1 MLFRKK
7 VFEVNPTDQGIFHKD
22 VHKKFIKQFKTVVK
36 LKYLHQTTVT
46 IVASLGYF
54 IGGLA
59 RAWSAPG
66 IPSLQGLDSNETVY
80 ALAQAPLSNELTSW
94 ITSLTPMGAMCG
106 GIMSSFA
113 LLYFGRLK
121 TLQISAFLY
130 AIGFGLL
137 GSSFYTSYVE
147 AIMVSRILKGF
158 SLGLCIPA
166 AQIYV
171 TECVDSN
178 VRGTFGSFPAI
189 AMALGI
195 AICYIVGM
203 YLPWHFL
210 SFFCTG
216 VSVFFGV
223 FLIFIPETP
232 QWLLSKRKENEA
244 RRSLEWLRGTSDV
257 SSEFEDLNQKHSPD
271 QAKSNKEG
279 DAKRQQIWDKAMLE
293 PFFIS
298 LMLMGFQ
305 QWSGVNACIFNI
317 VSIFK
322 SAESNISSDLSTV
335 MFGMVGFVATLGS
348 AFLVDGAGRRPLL
361 MISGILMGLTMGL
374 LGLFFHLQSI
384 GSSDGYD
391 WIPIS
396 SLVVFMIGYSLG
408 FASIPYVLMGEI
420 LPTQFKNLFSGI
432 AAFYNLGNTF
442 LVIKLFSNISSSYG
456 LQGVF
461 WIYSGCSFTSVV
473 FVFFCLPETK
483 GKSVSEIEDIF
494 HSKWASKDSK
504 KIEDDF
510 ITKL

>member
-22 VHKKFIKQFKTVVK
+22 VPKKFIKQFKTVVK

-66 IPSLQGLDSNETVY
+66 IQSLQGLDSNETVY

-130 AIGFGLL
+130 AIGF
-137 GSSFYTSYVE
+137 
-147 AIMVSRILKGF
+147 
-158 SLGLCIPA
+158 
-166 AQIYV
+166 
-171 TECVDSN
+171 
-178 VRGTFGSFPAI
+178 AI